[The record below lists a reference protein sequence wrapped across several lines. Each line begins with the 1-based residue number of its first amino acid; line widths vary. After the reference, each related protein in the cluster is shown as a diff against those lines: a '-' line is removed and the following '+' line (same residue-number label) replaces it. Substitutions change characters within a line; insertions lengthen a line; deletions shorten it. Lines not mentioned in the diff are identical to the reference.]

1 MLKAEGIQKA
11 WPGFRLRL
19 DRLFVA
25 PGEALAVLG
34 PSGSGKTTLLKILA
48 GLEAPEEGFVE
59 GGFRIYLP
67 QTPLLLRGSVLEN
80 AAFGLRLRRVA
91 RKEALRRGLEA
102 LREVGLLAKAHLG
115 AHRLSGGEKVRLAL
129 ARALALGPEVLLLDE
144 PTANLD
150 PANTRMV
157 EALLLQA
164 KVQGA
169 ALVLVTHNPA
179 QARRLAEKAL
189 FLFQGEVVEEGP
201 LPQVLSGPKDP
212 RARAFLEGEV

>member
-1 MLKAEGIQKA
+1 
-11 WPGFRLRL
+11 
-19 DRLFVA
+19 
-25 PGEALAVLG
+25 
-34 PSGSGKTTLLKILA
+34 
-48 GLEAPEEGFVE
+48 
-59 GGFRIYLP
+59 
-67 QTPLLLRGSVLEN
+67 
-80 AAFGLRLRRVA
+80 
-91 RKEALRRGLEA
+91 
-102 LREVGLLAKAHLG
+102 
-115 AHRLSGGEKVRLAL
+115 
-129 ARALALGPEVLLLDE
+129 
-144 PTANLD
+144 ANLD